1 MDTPIFFKPFFYL
14 DVDTGTDDLSRISC
28 SKPLLES
35 LRPSRSESESGTSSA
50 IWGACDIRRV
60 FSGAWSSNGMML
72 YRRRSSRM
80 PVPGRPG
87 AVDCWVGCGLTPSLD
102 EDGVGT
108 GGRIS
113 FSSELDAGSCVA
125 IGSPHVTRP
134 DLEAGWLLA

>member
-72 YRRRSSRM
+72 YRRRASGTSGLGPER
-80 PVPGRPG
+80 PVGPGRR
-87 AVDCWVGCGLTPSLD
+87 GLLPTLAGED
-102 EDGVGT
+102 TAAGEDGVPRSWCAAVGPRVT
-108 GGRIS
+108 GLWAPRGVS
-113 FSSELDAGSCVA
+113 
-125 IGSPHVTRP
+125 
-134 DLEAGWLLA
+134 DLE